1 MDLASGSGAVVFAY
15 AYLTS
20 RQSRQAAILL
30 QDLIWRRHNGPI
42 PERQRVV
49 HRNHISMDNRLDN
62 LCLIDIRNAHVW
74 YTRANAVKT
83 GNGGGGQNNNN
94 NNNQQ
99 QPQQPQQQL
108 VLSNADKSAA
118 NDLHLTLYWA
128 AIQQLPPEQQAMAN
142 ASGGSAAAAASAGN
156 VNGGSQS
163 NEVNKQTVSTFSEY
177 SPSFSSSGIIFH
189 FILLFLSFVLPFF
202 PFFE

>member
-83 GNGGGGQNNNN
+83 GTGGSGQNNNN
-94 NNNQQ
+94 QQ
-99 QPQQPQQQL
+99 QQQL

-177 SPSFSSSGIIFH
+177 SPSFSSSGILFH
-189 FILLFLSFVLPFF
+189 FILLLLFHSFVLPFF